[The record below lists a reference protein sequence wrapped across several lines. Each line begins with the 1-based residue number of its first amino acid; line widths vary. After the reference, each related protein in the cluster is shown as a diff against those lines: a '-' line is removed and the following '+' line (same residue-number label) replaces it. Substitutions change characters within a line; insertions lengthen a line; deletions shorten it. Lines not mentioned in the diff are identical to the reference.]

1 MRSFRHTV
9 HRWVA
14 AAGIGAVA
22 LSGLVAH
29 ASPAAAA
36 DGHLGDVTGFTRSGD
51 TYTFASGPAKVRVE
65 VDDASLVRV
74 QLAPDGTFTD
84 PANDDPADPSA
95 PDADIVV
102 GRHRVA
108 GSSSVTETADAYVVS
123 TAKARLTVNKHPL
136 TMRLQDASGRDLWRE
151 TAPLAWGSAG
161 TTQTLAQGAQ
171 EQFFGGGMQNGRFS
185 HRDTSIT
192 ISRDYNWDDGGNPNA
207 APFYLSSAG
216 YGVLRDTFA
225 AGTYDFHAPVRTTH
239 QEQRF
244 DAYYFVGDTRQVLDG
259 YTRLTGRPLMLP
271 MYALEVGDADCY
283 LHNANRGERRTLR
296 DSTTVADGYTAAD
309 MPLGW
314 MLVNDGYG
322 CGYEQLP
329 ETHQMLQGHGSELGL
344 WTQADLTS
352 QPSEVAAGVR
362 VRKTDVAWVGPG
374 YRFALDACEKAR
386 DGIESNSTDRA
397 TVLTIEGWAG
407 TQRCGAMWSGDQSGS
422 WDYIKW
428 QIPTYAGSTLSGQP
442 VTTGDIDGIFGGSA
456 DTYTRDLQW
465 KMFLPMTYAMSG
477 WAAKDKQPYRY
488 GEPYT
493 SINRSYLQLH
503 ERLLPYLYTHTVNGS
518 KNGLGPTRPLYVDYP
533 DDPATW
539 GDQAKY
545 EFLAGDDFLVAPV
558 YSDTT
563 VRDGIYLP
571 AGTWVDYWTG
581 RLYSGRQTVN
591 GYKAPLDRLPLFVR
605 AGAVVPQFPKGTLD
619 WKAGKDSGRL
629 DLDVYPSGTSSF
641 TNYEDDGRSQEWA
654 AGRSAT
660 QRFDVA
666 APVSGKGPVTVTIG
680 SVDGSYAGKP
690 GTRGYGL
697 TVHTNTVPSEV
708 AVDGTVVSRAS
719 SQAALDAAADGWFY
733 DASTGVVN
741 VRTRSVTTAS
751 THTVRLTGA
760 AAVGGAQPGELDATL
775 DVKAPVISVP
785 GEAREVAAT
794 FTNST
799 GKPVQVTA
807 TSVVVPA
814 GWTATASGPTT
825 ATDLKD
831 GATFTARFA
840 VTPPAGA
847 TPGSYP
853 VTASAAYTV
862 RDVSHTLTDATATRL
877 AFPSLASAFSNVAV
891 TALADPAK
899 GNIDGGGSSF
909 IAERLAAQ
917 GVTPGAKVSANGFDF
932 TWPSSQPGTKDNVA
946 SAGETIQVSGK
957 GNALAFLGTGTSGS
971 AGGAATVHYTD
982 GSSAAVTVGFPN
994 WCCLATDTYGAKT
1007 AITTMGKNTPTGA
1020 AYPTTAYRLYTKT
1033 VRIDPTKEVAA
1044 VTLPANSAVHVFA
1057 MTVGTEDVVPPPV
1070 ADGQYSIGN
1079 VGTGLALEA
1088 PGSDSSQ
1095 LGTAPVS
1102 SSASQ
1107 KWVVTL
1113 QDSGAYQVKNAQSG
1127 QCMDVFSSSQS
1138 SGALVGQ
1145 YTCTGTTNQQ
1155 WTITRSG
1162 TQLTLTAKHSGL
1174 SLAVD
1179 ASGKVVQVTDTAAP
1193 TQRWTVTAN

>member
-1 MRSFRHTV
+1 MRSFNHTV
-9 HRWVA
+9 RRGAVVAGVA
-14 AAGIGAVA
+14 ALA
-22 LSGLVAH
+22 LTGLVAVS
-29 ASPAAAA
+29 APAQAA
-36 DGHLGDVTGFTRSGD
+36 DGHLGDVTAYSRDGD
-51 TYTFASGPAKVRVE
+51 TYTFGSGAAKLRVE
-65 VDDASLVRV
+65 FDDADLFRV
-74 QLAPDGTFTD
+74 QLAPNGTFTD
-84 PANDDPADPSA
+84 PANDDPTDPKA

-102 GRHRVA
+102 KHDFAGGGSNVA
-108 GSSSVTETADAYVVS
+108 DTGTAYVIS
-123 TAKARLTVNKHPL
+123 TSKARLTVTKSPL
-136 TMRLQDASGRDLWRE
+136 TLRLQNAAGADLWRE
-151 TAPLAWGSAG
+151 TAPLSWTASG
-161 TTQTLAQGAQ
+161 TTQTLAQGTQ

-216 YGVLRDTFA
+216 YGVLRNTFA
-225 AGTYDFHAPVRTTH
+225 PGTYDFHAPVRTTH

-259 YTRLTGRPLMLP
+259 YTQLTGRPLMLP

-283 LHNANRGERRTLR
+283 LHNANRGERQTLR
-296 DSTTVADGYTAAD
+296 DSTALADGYAAND

-329 ETHQMLQGHGSELGL
+329 ETHQMLGDHGSELGL
-344 WTQADLTS
+344 WTQSDLTN
-352 QPSEVAAGVR
+352 QPYEVASGVR

-374 YRFALDACEKAR
+374 YRFALDACEQAR

-477 WAAKDKQPYRY
+477 WAGKDKQPYRY

-493 SINRSYLQLH
+493 SINRDYLQLH
-503 ERLLPYLYTHTVNGS
+503 ERLLPYFYTHTANAS
-518 KNGLGPTRPLYVDYP
+518 KNGLGPTRPLYVNYP
-533 DDPATW
+533 TDPATW

-563 VRDGIYLP
+563 VRNGIYLP
-571 AGTWVDYWTG
+571 EGTWVDYWTG
-581 RLYSGRQTVN
+581 RLYSGKQTLK

-605 AGAVVPQFPKGTLD
+605 AGAIVPMFPEGTVD
-619 WKAGKDSGRL
+619 WKSGKDSGRL

-641 TNYEDDGRSQEWA
+641 TSYEDDGPSQAYA
-654 AGRSAT
+654 AGQSAT
-660 QRFDVA
+660 QQLGVVA
-666 APVSGKGPVTVTIG
+666 PKAGKGPVTVSIG
-680 SVDGSYAGKP
+680 ALDGSYAGKP
-690 GTRGYGL
+690 ATRAYGL
-697 TVHTNTVPSEV
+697 SVHTNTEPSEV
-708 AVDGTVVSRAS
+708 SVDGTTVSRVATK
-719 SQAALDAAADGWFY
+719 AALDGAPSGWFY
-733 DASTGVVN
+733 DTATGIIHAKTVALSTAGAHS
-741 VRTRSVTTAS
+741 VRV
-751 THTVRLTGA
+751 TGA
-760 AAVGGAQPGELDATL
+760 GAIGGAQPGELDATL
-775 DVKAPVISVP
+775 DVTAPVISVP
-785 GEAREVAAT
+785 GEARPVTAT
-794 FTNST
+794 VTNST
-799 GKPVQVTA
+799 GKPVQVTS
-807 TSVVVPA
+807 TSLGLPQ
-814 GWTATASGPTT
+814 GWAAVASGPTT

-831 GATFTARFA
+831 GASFTARFD

-847 TPGSYP
+847 QPGAYP

-862 RDVSHTLTDATATRL
+862 RDVSRTLTDSSKTTL
-877 AFPSLASAFSNVAV
+877 AHPSLASAFSNVAI
-891 TALADPAK
+891 TAQANPTP

-932 TWPSSQPGTKDNVA
+932 TWPSSAPGTKDNVA
-946 SAGETIQVSGK
+946 SAGETIQLSGQ
-957 GNALAFLGTGTSGS
+957 GNALALLGTGTSGS

-982 GSSAAVTVGFPN
+982 GSSTTATIGFPN
-994 WCCLATDTYGAKT
+994 WCCLATDTYGAKI
-1007 AITTMGKNTPTGA
+1007 AVTTMGKNTPTGP
-1020 AYPTTAYRLYTKT
+1020 AYPTVAYRIYTKT
-1033 VRIDPTKEVAA
+1033 VRIDPAKQVAA
-1044 VTLPANSAVHVFA
+1044 VTLPANSAAHVFA
-1057 MTVGTEDVVPPPV
+1057 MSVGNEDVVPPPI
-1070 ADGQYSIGN
+1070 ADGQYSLGN

-1088 PGSDSSQ
+1088 PDSWSDQ
-1095 LGTAPVS
+1095 LGTAPGS

-1107 KWVVTL
+1107 KWILTL
-1113 QDSGAYQVKNAQSG
+1113 QDSGAYQVKNAASG
-1127 QCMDVFSSSQS
+1127 QCVDVFYSSQS

-1155 WTITRSG
+1155 WTVTRSG
-1162 TQLTLTAKHSGL
+1162 SQLKLVAKHSGL
-1174 SLAVD
+1174 TLAVD
-1179 ASGKVVQVTDTAAP
+1179 ANGKAVQVTDTGAA
-1193 TQRWTVTAN
+1193 TQRWTATAS